1 MGKFTNNLNNRIE
14 ATSSKYHRELFQTF
28 LTAPEWKNVEMSEE
42 FANFLKEGK
51 SFHHFPYFKE
61 IAEFWRVFNNSYQ
74 AARKYNGRLEIIT
87 SDYMFMN
94 IFIGLFSSVEYITKG
109 LFSLTLWP
117 FLPKENNTQFQQYV
131 SGLFNDYASFIH
143 KTPFY
148 NYPYFSK
155 IKPLAQH
162 FLNSDNKSLVDFVTF
177 FSTLCELNT
186 RGIISLPVAGFYN
199 QEVNQE
205 DEKISLIVKKS
216 VSTQA
221 KPEEFKQEFLNLIKE
236 IELLQRNT
244 STESIEIVSQHE
256 HEQTY
261 ARQSTKK
268 DKTYAY
274 AHIRVPRYEA
284 FYEVVKEL
292 VANEIKIAKIAG
304 QDRLQIK
311 CTAHTKDPEALAQ
324 TINTITIKT
333 DCSYLYGY
341 KGISFF
347 DVPTKK
353 IPLFLDTVENTQGA
367 TVTFMHDF

>member
-28 LTAPEWKNVEMSEE
+28 LTAPEWRNVEMSEE

-51 SFHHFPYFKE
+51 PFHHFPYFKE
-61 IAEFWRVFNNSYQ
+61 IIEFWRIFNNSYQ
-74 AARKYNGRLEIIT
+74 AARKYSSRLEIIT

-94 IFIGLFSSVEYITKG
+94 IFIGLFSSVEYVIKG

-117 FLPKENNTQFQQYV
+117 FLPKQNNTQFQQYI
-131 SGLFNDYASFIH
+131 SDLFNDYASFIH

-162 FLNSDNKSLVDFVTF
+162 FLNSDNKSLVDFITF
-177 FSTLCELNT
+177 LSMFCELNA

-199 QEVNQE
+199 QEANQE

-216 VSTQA
+216 TSTQVN
-221 KPEEFKQEFLNLIKE
+221 PEEFKQDFLNLIKKMGSHK
-236 IELLQRNT
+236 NT
-244 STESIEIVSQHE
+244 STESIELVSQHE
-256 HEQTY
+256 QEQIY

-268 DKTYAY
+268 NKIYAY

-284 FYEVVKEL
+284 FHGVVKEL
-292 VANEIKIAKIAG
+292 VTNEIKIAKIAG

-311 CTAHTKDPEALAQ
+311 CTANIKDPEALTQ
-324 TINTITIKT
+324 TINTIATKT

-341 KGISFF
+341 KGTSFF

-353 IPLFLDTVENTQGA
+353 IPLFLDTVKNTPAA